1 MKCETFDTVMQP
13 HSTGVDYWREAT
25 RRFFGPLDTTS
36 LSEGELEA
44 QMQVY
49 RVGPLRL
56 YTIHAGAHRVVRDH
70 AELGDAADSYKLL
83 LQLYGESEIEQR
95 NDCFTLKPGDW
106 SLYDPRVPY
115 AITSRESLGHMV
127 VQVPRERL
135 RCLEV
140 PALHTCEPASPEIEG
155 MYGVLSTFLSS
166 FSGQLASLPDTV
178 GTTLSEATLALLAS
192 TLQARR
198 GTAPEPTPLP
208 EVLRLRVRQYIDRH
222 LADADLS
229 IERIARELRCSKRY
243 LHRVF
248 EREDA
253 TVERY
258 IWRARLQRC
267 RQALEQRDGDDASIS
282 GTAYRWGFNSVAHFS
297 RLFKAEFGLSPS
309 AFVRARRH

>member
-1 MKCETFDTVMQP
+1 MKCVTFDTVMQP

-192 TLQARR
+192 TLLARR
-198 GTAPEPTPLP
+198 GKLHESRALP
-208 EVLRLRVRQYIDRH
+208 EVLRMRVRQYIESH
-222 LADADLS
+222 LSEPDLGV
-229 IERIARELRCSKRY
+229 ERIARDLRCSKRY

-248 EREDA
+248 EGED
-253 TVERY
+253 TTIERY
-258 IWRARLQRC
+258 IWRARLLRC
-267 RQALEQRDGDDASIS
+267 KHALETGTAASASIS
-282 GTAYRWGFNSVAHFS
+282 ATAFHWGFNSTAHFC
-297 RLFKAEFGLSPS
+297 RLFKLQFGMTPS
-309 AFVRARRH
+309 QFVRVRRH